1 MISKMEKVYI
11 NSKMEMST
19 KVIMYKE
26 NVPEKVSLLMPMV
39 INMLDILRMETRM
52 VRVPYLGK
60 TVMFMMV
67 HGKVINQTVT
77 ENLQPKSVISS
88 KENSKMEKLTGMV
101 LHITLM
107 DGNSKAHLKMV
118 NVMGR
123 P

>member
-1 MISKMEKVYI
+1 
-11 NSKMEMST
+11 
-19 KVIMYKE
+19 
-26 NVPEKVSLLMPMV
+26 
-39 INMLDILRMETRM
+39 METRM
-52 VRVPYLGK
+52 VRELYLGK
-60 TVMFMMV
+60 TGMSMMV
-67 HGKVINQTVT
+67 PGKEINQTVT
-77 ENLQPKSVISS
+77 GNLQPKSVISS